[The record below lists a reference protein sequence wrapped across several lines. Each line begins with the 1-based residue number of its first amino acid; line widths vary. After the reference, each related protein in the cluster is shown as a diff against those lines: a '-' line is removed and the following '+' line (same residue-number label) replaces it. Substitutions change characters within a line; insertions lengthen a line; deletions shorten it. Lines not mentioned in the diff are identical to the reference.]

1 MLRDGIPLRV
11 VRRNDVDAALRE
23 LAVSGLLELF
33 EAFSLETVDHFDF
46 CHVAE

>member
-23 LAVSGLLELF
+23 LAVWSLLELF
-33 EAFSLETVDHFDF
+33 EAFSLEFVDHFDF